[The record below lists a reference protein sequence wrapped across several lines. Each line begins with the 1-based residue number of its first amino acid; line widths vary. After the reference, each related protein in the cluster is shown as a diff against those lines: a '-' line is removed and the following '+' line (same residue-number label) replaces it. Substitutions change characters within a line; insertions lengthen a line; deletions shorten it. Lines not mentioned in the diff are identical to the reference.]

1 MKKKWPYLLIPQQ
14 KLPKPPFT
22 SIFNWPPR
30 RYSNTFTGRGQSGGK
45 IQKLNCHKSVWW
57 RILTTQSKLSSIV
70 WQSKDWFR
78 RQPFKI
84 WSSLKWGESQQSLK
98 SHLKISN
105 WGGFLRKSFEEYFSQ
120 TNKHYGEGFRLIP
133 GPYTKLFFT
142 LPFKSRVEE
151 TGFRQETFFVENK
164 WMFIPPSINPIS

>member
-1 MKKKWPYLLIPQQ
+1 MDTIGLGQMDTVKNVVSDLWPYLLIPQQ

-98 SHLKISN
+98 SHLKISIR
-105 WGGFLRKSFEEYFSQ
+105 GGFLTKVFWRVFFSDKQTLWRGVSTNTGALHQIVFYFA
-120 TNKHYGEGFRLIP
+120 F
-133 GPYTKLFFT
+133 
-142 LPFKSRVEE
+142 
-151 TGFRQETFFVENK
+151 
-164 WMFIPPSINPIS
+164 